1 VNVILAVVAVVGT
14 SRLIARQPRDPD
26 VRLDAPGTVL
36 VILGLVSLVYG
47 LSEAERKGWGAP
59 ETIVLLVA
67 GSLLL
72 VCFVFV
78 ERRVEHPLLPMRVVL
93 DRFRGGS
100 YLAVGLSAIAMFGIF
115 LFLTYYMQLTLGYSP
130 VKTGLAFLPMVAAL
144 MLSSTLSS
152 TLLLPR
158 IGPRPLIPTGMLF
171 AAAGMALETQI
182 GLRSSYGSDVLPGL
196 LLVGLGLGLVFGSA
210 MNMATYGAEPRDA
223 GVASAMVNT
232 NQQVGGSI
240 GTALLNTIAASAA
253 ASYVAVHGHGPLA
266 VAQATVHSY
275 VTAFWV
281 VVGIFIVAAVTCFL
295 VLPAGAPKPIRER
308 SSVAVA

>member
-1 VNVILAVVAVVGT
+1 L
-14 SRLIARQPRDPD
+14 
-26 VRLDAPGTVL
+26 
-36 VILGLVSLVYG
+36 
-47 LSEAERKGWGAP
+47 
-59 ETIVLLVA
+59 
-67 GSLLL
+67 
-72 VCFVFV
+72 
-78 ERRVEHPLLPMRVVL
+78 RVVL
-93 DRFRGGS
+93 DRYRGGS

-158 IGPRPLIPTGMLF
+158 IGPRPLIPTGLLL
-171 AAAGMALETQI
+171 AAGGMALETQI
-182 GLRSSYGSDVLPGL
+182 GLHSRYGADVLPGL

-210 MNMATYGAEPRDA
+210 MNMATYGADPGDA

-253 ASYVAVHGHGPLA
+253 ASYVAAHGHSPLA
-266 VAQATVHSY
+266 FAQATVHGY

-281 VVGIFIVAAVTCFL
+281 VAGIFLVAAVVCFV
-295 VLPAGAPKPIRER
+295 VLPSGAPKLVRAPAAA
-308 SSVAVA
+308 AVA